1 MVERFIAAVGY
12 QNVKDNCVFIRETK
26 RFRQLY
32 FVIPAITDERF
43 VAQVAILNA
52 RETITV
58 EAPDEFKAQTRA
70 MLKVNMPL
78 RGEHVTYETA
88 EV

>member
-12 QNVKDNCVFIRETK
+12 QNVKDNCVFIGETK

-43 VAQVAILNA
+43 VAQVAILNV
-52 RETITV
+52 RESIRLV
-58 EAPDEFKAQTRA
+58 G
-70 MLKVNMPL
+70 LKQWKGFDL
-78 RGEHVTYETA
+78 IK
-88 EV
+88 